1 MRSQV
6 RFRLLVI
13 AAIVAFSLVLSAC
26 GAPARAPAA
35 MDAAVSSESAPAV
48 AYEMAEAAAE
58 MPAGASLIAR
68 SSARRPSI
76 WWWPTPTPPS
86 PR

>member
-35 MDAAVSSESAPAV
+35 MDAAVSSESAPA
-48 AYEMAEAAAE
+48 AGYEMA
-58 MPAGASLIAR
+58 
-68 SSARRPSI
+68 
-76 WWWPTPTPPS
+76 
-86 PR
+86 